1 MFPELP
7 PLQIDVALLHAIG
20 RAGGLCDSATCQRE
34 EARSV
39 AAGWPVF
46 GQYLAHDLT
55 ADRSP
60 VTHHDDGELLR
71 NVRSARL
78 NLECLYGDGPV
89 GSPYMYSRADPAKLL
104 LGLNDRGEP
113 NDLPRNPEGLALAG
127 DPRQDVHV
135 LISQMQVAMIK
146 AHNRLVDRL
155 RADGVPE
162 ADLFED
168 ARRSLTWH
176 YQWVVLNDFLPG
188 TVGAER
194 AGRLVEDGPQ
204 RFGRRDGTVAIPLE
218 FADAAYRYGHSQMRN
233 FYQVAPGGPA
243 LALFPDLIGF
253 RPVPAAKVVDWR
265 LLFDVAGEPPAQRAR
280 PLDGRLPASLIHLP
294 DDITGVLD
302 EVDYESLAVRDLQ
315 RGVATGLPSGEA
327 IARLVDAQPLDPGE
341 IGLRE
346 YGWQGETPLWY
357 YVLREAEAQQDG
369 ELLGEVGALIVGE
382 VLTGIV
388 DHDPGSYRAV
398 DPGWQPTL
406 PSHEPG
412 RFRLVDL
419 LAPGGRSI

>member
-1 MFPELP
+1 
-7 PLQIDVALLHAIG
+7 
-20 RAGGLCDSATCQRE
+20 
-34 EARSV
+34 
-39 AAGWPVF
+39 
-46 GQYLAHDLT
+46 
-55 ADRSP
+55 
-60 VTHHDDGELLR
+60 
-71 NVRSARL
+71 
-78 NLECLYGDGPV
+78 
-89 GSPYMYSRADPAKLL
+89 MYSRADPAKLL

-204 RFGRRDGTVAIPLE
+204 RFGRRDGTVAIPL
-218 FADAAYRYGHSQMRN
+218 
-233 FYQVAPGGPA
+233 
-243 LALFPDLIGF
+243 
-253 RPVPAAKVVDWR
+253 
-265 LLFDVAGEPPAQRAR
+265 
-280 PLDGRLPASLIHLP
+280 ASLIHLP
-294 DDITGVLD
+294 EDITGVLD

-406 PSHEPG
+406 PSHEPA
-412 RFRLVDL
+412 RFQLVDL
-419 LAPGGRSI
+419 LAPS